1 MKIHYTGKPFAT
13 NGFFQLKNQDWLD
26 KQRVAGKVVAG
37 SLSLLE
43 NFIKNKTALNAKQL
57 NNLAEEYIQ
66 DNHCSP
72 TFKGYKGFPAGVCI
86 SINKELVHGIPKEY
100 YFQEGDVISF
110 DLGATYKSAIADS
123 ALTCIYGEPK
133 SKQHVELIKATEEA
147 LMEAIKSIKVGNH
160 LGCIGYTIHNYLKKN
175 YSVITQYG
183 GHGIGTAEDGT
194 GMPHMPP
201 FVSNKS
207 DLNEGI
213 RIQPGLVIAIEP
225 MAVIG
230 GKETYVDKDGWTI
243 WGSGIS
249 AHFEHSIFVHDD
261 YVEIVTA
268 R

>member
-1 MKIHYTGKPFAT
+1 MKIHYTRKPFAT

-160 LGCIGYTIHNYLKKN
+160 LGCIGYTIHNVAKK
-175 YSVITQYG
+175 YKFASVTQYG
-183 GHGIGTAEDGT
+183 GHGISWDE
-194 GMPHMPP
+194 PHFPP
-201 FVSNKS
+201 FISNKS
-207 DLNEGI
+207 AIDEGI
-213 RIQPGLVIAIEP
+213 RIQPGFTGAIEP
-225 MAVIG
+225 MFIIG
-230 GKETYVDKDGWTI
+230 SSNATRVSNDGWTVMADNI
-243 WGSGIS
+243 NN
-249 AHFEHSIFVHDD
+249 HTEHTIFVHDD
-261 YVEIVTA
+261 HVEIITD
-268 R
+268 RSKL